1 MSKVLDNRPELIIAF
16 GGTEESLIINVCGN
30 ASEAIRQVIFIE
42 NYDTYTQMGRN
53 DWIKSNEETILV
65 YSSGF
70 MASSSRIREKD
81 KSIIHYATHSKLDEN
96 SKNLFELWF
105 YREKIPS
112 IKCFFFGDF
121 DFSGISIFMLLRNI
135 FPEMCIFALGY
146 DAMLNNVKLGRGH
159 MPMMA
164 KKENQKDPGFVQ
176 DEYADVIL
184 LPAMRKYGFD
194 DQEGVSYESLF

>member
-146 DAMLNNVKLGRGH
+146 DAMLNNVQLGRGH

-184 LPAMRKYGFD
+184 LPAMRKYGFY